1 MWKALCLALVYL
13 TGMAAVL
20 AYKPSSDESA
30 APALAAIAPDPSSID
45 PYGDELNLTALRV
58 NTWSKADK
66 LPVAFPDNGEKL
78 VPIAEIKVAPIVRT
92 NEARSEPE
100 TKRTEQVSSWHWHAG
115 SKKIERR

>member
-30 APALAAIAPDPSSID
+30 TPALAAIAPGPSATD
-45 PYGDELNLTALRV
+45 ADVDDLNLTALRV

-66 LPVAFPDNGEKL
+66 LPVAFPDNGER
-78 VPIAEIKVAPIVRT
+78 VVAVEEIKVAPIVRAD
-92 NEARSEPE
+92 EGRSEAE
-100 TKRTEQVSSWHWHAG
+100 TKRAGQVSSWHWHTG
-115 SKKIERR
+115 SRKIERR

>member
-20 AYKPSSDESA
+20 AYKPSSDRNA
-30 APALAAIAPDPSSID
+30 APALAAIAPGPSATD
-45 PYGDELNLTALRV
+45 ANADELNLTALRV

-66 LPVAFPDNGEKL
+66 LSVAFPVDQERV
-78 VPIAEIKVAPIVRT
+78 VPVEEIKVAPIVRAD
-92 NEARSEPE
+92 EARGEPE
-100 TKRTEQVSSWHWHAG
+100 TKLTRQVSTWHWHAG

>member
-13 TGMAAVL
+13 MGMAAVL

-30 APALAAIAPDPSSID
+30 APALAVIAPGPSATDPNA
-45 PYGDELNLTALRV
+45 DELNLTALHV

-66 LPVAFPDNGEKL
+66 LPVAFPDNGEKV
-78 VPIAEIKVAPIVRT
+78 VPVEEIKVAPIVRA
-92 NEARSEPE
+92 EEGRSEPE
-100 TKRTEQVSSWHWHAG
+100 TRPTRQVSSWHWHAG